1 MTTRARAR
9 APHHPQEHRHPARG
23 LPCSAAA
30 AGGAFPA
37 PRRPLGAGGEGQ
49 YLLTAPARCP
59 RPPRP
64 APGGAAP
71 APASAP
77 AGPGGAASGGAAA
90 PDSCGGRRLRARP
103 SRWRR
108 GRAPAR
114 GRGGAALRSPAGGL
128 RSAGGGQGRAG
139 PGWPAL
145 GRGFTPLRPEY
156 SRGEQA
162 GVRPGQRRGG
172 ASGTCRGAS
181 RPTPRFSHSGFRAS
195 VELRV
200 GAWEEKGKWR
210 ECESSAEALPCIAVP
225 SLPG

>member
-64 APGGAAP
+64 APGGA